1 MVILEIDEYNFK
13 IIDGDKIII
22 DSKYNR
28 MNKFEGI
35 YSFYNDDYLYEIPAN
50 KVILKRKLV

>member
-1 MVILEIDEYNFK
+1 MVILEIDAYNFK

-28 MNKFEGI
+28 INMSNGV
-35 YSFYNDDYLYEIPAN
+35 YSFYNDSYLYEIPAN

>member
-1 MVILEIDEYNFK
+1 MVILEIDAYNFK

-28 MNKFEGI
+28 INISLF
-35 YSFYNDDYLYEIPAN
+35 
-50 KVILKRKLV
+50 

>member
-1 MVILEIDEYNFK
+1 MVILEIDAYNFK

>member
-1 MVILEIDEYNFK
+1 MVILEIDAYNFK

-28 MNKFEGI
+28 INMSNGV
-35 YSFYNDDYLYEIPAN
+35 YSFYNDNYLYEIPAN

>member
-1 MVILEIDEYNFK
+1 MVILEIDVNNFK

-28 MNKFEGI
+28 MNKFEEI
-35 YSFYNDDYLYEIPAN
+35 YRFYGDGYLYEIPVD
-50 KVILKRKLV
+50 KVILKRNLV

>member
-35 YSFYNDDYLYEIPAN
+35 YSFYSDSYLYEIPAN